1 MTTGPGIR
9 EPAPPSP
16 GRPSERTGP
25 GRLRRIITNRWL
37 IQLIVVGVLLAFAVW
52 RIDIRELG
60 GAFAEARYGW
70 LLIALVVYT
79 GSRVVHAWEW
89 QIMLTKVGRAP
100 FFGLFGATLIG
111 TMVNAVVPAAAGDVV
126 KIQIVA
132 NRYRLPRAGLIAGR
146 GAEAVVNALIMVV
159 FIVISFTLPAA
170 GFASTTVLWL
180 LAGGTLVAFAGTVFV
195 SHRIPQAA
203 PGWRL
208 LGRLPNRTRRGI
220 ESHWPRFRE
229 GLEVMRR
236 PKLLA
241 IEVVL
246 NLVGWLVDIIIF
258 WAFGRAFNLH
268 LPLAAYVSVTVVV
281 AIITVF
287 PITFGNVGTYEL
299 ALLSAFSLYEI
310 PAHDALAY
318 AVGSHLFST
327 AFNIGL
333 GIAAMWCMGMQPG
346 DLFRL
351 RTKAGEGPPPT

>member
-1 MTTGPGIR
+1 MTSSPGI
-9 EPAPPSP
+9 PAGEPSP
-16 GRPSERTGP
+16 GQLTGGKRR
-25 GRLRRIITNRWL
+25 GRLWRIVTNRWL
-37 IQLIVVGVLLAFAVW
+37 IQLAVFGGLLSLAAW
-52 RIDIRELG
+52 QIDLRELG
-60 GAFAEARYGW
+60 HAFAQAQYGW
-70 LLIALVVYT
+70 LLFALVVYT

-89 QIMLTKVGRAP
+89 QITLTKVGRAP

-111 TMVNAVVPAAAGDVV
+111 TLVNAVIPAAAGDVV

-132 NRYRLPRAGLIAGR
+132 NRYGLPRAGLIAGR

-180 LAGGTLVAFAGTVFV
+180 LAGATLIAFSGAVFV
-195 SHRIPQAA
+195 SHRISEAA
-203 PGWRL
+203 PNWRL
-208 LGRLPNRTRRGI
+208 LGRLPRRMQAGI
-220 ESHWPRFRE
+220 ERHWPRFRE

-241 IEVVL
+241 IEVAL
-246 NLVGWLVDIIIF
+246 NLFGWLVDILIF
-258 WAFGRAFNLH
+258 WAFGRAFNLQ
-268 LPLAAYVSVTVVV
+268 LPLGAYISVTVVV

-299 ALLSAFSLYEI
+299 ALLSAFSLYQI

-327 AFNIGL
+327 AFNVGL
-333 GIAAMWCMGMQPG
+333 GLVAMWGMGMQPG
-346 DLFRL
+346 EVFRL
-351 RTKAGEGPPPT
+351 RAKAVGGSPPA

>member
-1 MTTGPGIR
+1 MSTGRGMPAT
-9 EPAPPSP
+9 APPP
-16 GRPSERTGP
+16 GHLREHKRP
-25 GRLRRIITNRWL
+25 GRLRRFLTNRWL
-37 IQLIVVGVLLAFAVW
+37 IQLLVVGLLLSVAAW
-52 RIDIRELG
+52 RIDIGELG
-60 GAFAEARYGW
+60 RAFSEAQYTW
-70 LLIALVVYT
+70 LFFALVVYT

-89 QIMLTKVGRAP
+89 QITLTKVGRAP

-111 TMVNAVVPAAAGDVV
+111 TLVNAVVPAAAGDVV

-132 NRYRLPRAGLIAGR
+132 NRYKLPRAGLIAGR

-170 GFASTTVLWL
+170 GFASTTVLWF
-180 LAGGTLVAFAGTVFV
+180 LAGGTLVAFAGAVFV
-195 SHRIPQAA
+195 SHRIPEAA

-208 LGRLPNRTRRGI
+208 LGRLPRRMRGGI

-241 IEVVL
+241 IEVAL
-246 NLVGWLVDIIIF
+246 NLFGWLVDILIF
-258 WAFGRAFNLH
+258 WAFGRAFHLH

-299 ALLSAFSLYEI
+299 ALLSAFSLYDI

-327 AFNIGL
+327 AFNVGL
-333 GIAAMWCMGMQPG
+333 GLVAMWSMGMQPG
-346 DLFRL
+346 DVFRL
-351 RTKAGEGPPPT
+351 RAEAPENPPPM